1 MHVVHLETGR
11 NLYGGA
17 QQVLYLLA
25 GLAAAGV
32 RNTLVCPPD
41 SAISSAADNA
51 GVNVHMIPMA
61 GDLDVG
67 FGRRFGQW
75 LAANTPDLLHVH
87 SRRGAD
93 MWGGL
98 AARSAGVPAILSR
111 RVDSPDVPLLG
122 RIKYRMYQR
131 VIAISNDIEMQ
142 LRTAGVPD
150 SKLRLV
156 HSAVDA
162 AACQP
167 DWTRAQFRTA
177 FDLQADDL
185 ALVCVAQLIPRKGQ
199 QFLLDAWPTVLG
211 KCPQARLILFGQ
223 GPEEDRL
230 QAKVRQTGLS
240 DSVRFAGFRAD
251 IRSFLGH
258 ADLLVHPALR
268 EGLGI
273 CLLEAQAAGLPVVST
288 RVGGI
293 PEAVAEG
300 MSGVLVQPQDSPA
313 LAAAIMALLR
323 DPDER
328 ARLGAGGRTHVAQKF
343 SVQSMVSGNLK
354 VYEELLSQVHH

>member
-25 GLAAAGV
+25 GLDAAGV

-41 SAISSAADNA
+41 SAIRRAADNA
-51 GVNVHMIPMA
+51 GVNVHTIPMA

-67 FGRRFGQW
+67 FSRRFGQW
-75 LAANTPDLLHVH
+75 LAVHKPDLLHVH

-98 AARSAGVPAILSR
+98 AARRAGVPAMLSR
-111 RVDSPDVPLLG
+111 RVDNPEVPLLG

-131 VIAISNDIEMQ
+131 VVAISNDIEMQ

-167 DWTRAQFRTA
+167 DWTREQFRTA
-177 FDLQADDL
+177 FDLQGDEL
-185 ALVCVAQLIPRKGQ
+185 AIICVAQLITRKGQ
-199 QFLLDAWPTVLG
+199 QFLLDAWPSVLG
-211 KCPQARLILFGQ
+211 TCPQARLILFGQ
-223 GPEEDRL
+223 GAEEARL
-230 QAKVRQTGLS
+230 LDQVRQAGLS
-240 DSVRFAGFRAD
+240 ESVRFAGFRAD

-273 CLLEAQAAGLPVVST
+273 CLLEAQAAGLPVVAT
-288 RVGGI
+288 RAGGI

-300 MSGVLVQPQDSPA
+300 VSGVLVPPQDSPA
-313 LAAAIMALLR
+313 LAAAITAVLS

-328 ARLGAGGRTHVAQKF
+328 ARLGAGGRAHVAQDF
-343 SVQSMVSGNLK
+343 SVPSMVSGNLK
-354 VYEELLSQVHH
+354 VYEALLSQVHH

>member
-1 MHVVHLETGR
+1 MHIVHLETGR
-11 NLYGGA
+11 HLYGGA
-17 QQVLYLLA
+17 QQVLYLLP

-51 GVNVHMIPMA
+51 GVNVHTIPMA

-67 FGRRFGQW
+67 FSRRFGQW
-75 LAANTPDLLHVH
+75 LAANKPDLLHVH

-98 AARSAGVPAILSR
+98 AARRAGVPAILSR
-111 RVDSPDVPLLG
+111 RVDNPDVPLLG

-131 VIAISNDIEMQ
+131 VIAISREIQMQ

-162 AACQP
+162 NACQP
-167 DWTRAQFRTA
+167 DWTREQFRTA
-177 FDLQADDL
+177 FDLRGDDL
-185 ALVCVAQLIPRKGQ
+185 AVVCVAQLIPRKGQ

-223 GPEEDRL
+223 GAAEARL
-230 QAKVRQTGLS
+230 VDQVRQAGLS
-240 DSVRFAGFRAD
+240 DRVCFAGFRAD
-251 IRSFLGH
+251 ILSFLGSI
-258 ADLLVHPALR
+258 AP
-268 EGLGI
+268 
-273 CLLEAQAAGLPVVST
+273 
-288 RVGGI
+288 
-293 PEAVAEG
+293 
-300 MSGVLVQPQDSPA
+300 
-313 LAAAIMALLR
+313 
-323 DPDER
+323 
-328 ARLGAGGRTHVAQKF
+328 
-343 SVQSMVSGNLK
+343 
-354 VYEELLSQVHH
+354 